1 MIEQVSKII
10 ADQLCINVS
19 EVKPESHIIDDLN
32 ADSLAVVEILM
43 AIEEQF
49 GIKVPDEEVPALKTV
64 KDITD
69 YVETHSA

>member
-10 ADQLCINVS
+10 AEQLCIDVS
-19 EVKPESHIIDDLN
+19 EVKPESHIMEDLN

-49 GIKVPDEEVPALKTV
+49 GIKVPDEEVPSLKTV
-64 KDITD
+64 KDISD
-69 YVETHSA
+69 YVESHSA